1 MGQGPRAD
9 RRAAIARGFGAY
21 LTELRRLKAM
31 SLRQVEEASKKL
43 DEGEPVS
50 NAYLSQLENDK
61 VSDPSPR
68 VLHTLA
74 RVYGAS
80 YATLMKKAGYFMPA
94 GGARLATFADEA
106 LTEDEEREALAYI
119 VFRRKQE
126 GKDRE

>member
-21 LTELRRLKAM
+21 LIELRKLKAM
-31 SLRQVEEASKKL
+31 SLRQVEEASKEL
-43 DEGEPVS
+43 GDAEPIS

-61 VSDPSPR
+61 VTDPSPR

-74 RVYGAS
+74 KLYGAS

-106 LTEDEEREALAYI
+106 LTEEEEREALAYI
-119 VFRRKQE
+119 AFRRKQDKE
-126 GKDRE
+126 RE